1 MAFVINEKAS
11 PAVSSKIKNLTEKV
25 FNPFYSPSI
34 GDDGDQ
40 SYQYAQY
47 KVYLSL
53 QASWDPANLY
63 GYYTTLQPS
72 FPDIFW
78 EPLNEVRIVDRG
90 LLADPSKRHLLS
102 AAQKVKHL
110 TPAIGTEILGVD
122 LRQLSVPQK
131 DELWVLNQLPT
142 NSLLKLATS
151 ALLVAERGVVCMCS
165 HALYVPCHPLNES
178 ISFS

>member
-1 MAFVINEKAS
+1 MATSHINM
-11 PAVSSKIKNLTEKV
+11 
-25 FNPFYSPSI
+25 PSTRYTCRCKRLGI
-34 GDDGDQ
+34 
-40 SYQYAQY
+40 
-47 KVYLSL
+47 LL
-53 QASWDPANLY
+53 ICMH
-63 GYYTTLQPS
+63 TTLQPS

-78 EPLNEVRIVDRG
+78 EPLDEVRIVDRG

-151 ALLVAERGVVCMCS
+151 ALLVAERGVVCMCPT
-165 HALYVPCHPLNES
+165 LYTFLATR
-178 ISFS
+178 